1 VKFIH
6 FLRKEDEMD
15 DIDNYFKKLEQRF
28 NSQQIT
34 VTVFVESENKV
45 GNENENYQI
54 KKIAK
59 VNSGGLEKLVSS
71 SEIAEM
77 VKEEI
82 LKKFE

>member
-1 VKFIH
+1 
-6 FLRKEDEMD
+6 MD